1 MLMLYQLITPP
12 SPVFCEH
19 LFGPPVSEE
28 RSLWTRCSEYAWPA
42 VAHVTQSSNMM
53 YVVYVMYCSCNDLN
67 PLNDVQ
73 HSAGVRHSGMPE
85 LKLEPNWSETPN
97 PFSCLAM
104 WECRVM
110 IVSVFKRLIPLGLS
124 WLLL

>member
-1 MLMLYQLITPP
+1 MLW
-12 SPVFCEH
+12 
-19 LFGPPVSEE
+19 
-28 RSLWTRCSEYAWPA
+28 RSR
-42 VAHVTQSSNMM
+42 SSGHPKFKLC
-53 YVVYVMYCSCNDLN
+53 YVRYRYYLN
-67 PLNDVQ
+67 PLNDAQ